1 MEERQAVC
9 RFMSQ
14 QKRLITERSCALGG
28 VGESLR
34 HVETMNA
41 NGTVLPSI
49 RCGHRICYARGWGDV
64 NQIYMLLKGS
74 HVPIS
79 QQEHPVIHIQEHTT
93 HDQKDHPTSYQ
104 SISLDLMAISAD
116 G

>member
-1 MEERQAVC
+1 
-9 RFMSQ
+9 
-14 QKRLITERSCALGG
+14 
-28 VGESLR
+28 
-34 HVETMNA
+34 
-41 NGTVLPSI
+41 
-49 RCGHRICYARGWGDV
+49 
-64 NQIYMLLKGS
+64 MLLKGS